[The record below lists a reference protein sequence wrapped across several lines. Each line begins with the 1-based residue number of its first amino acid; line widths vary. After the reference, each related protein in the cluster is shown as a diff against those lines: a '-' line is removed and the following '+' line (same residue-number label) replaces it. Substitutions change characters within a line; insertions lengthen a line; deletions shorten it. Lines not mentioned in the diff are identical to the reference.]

1 MDFWQTLLGGLLG
14 GGLIAFVEFLIKR
27 HDDKHSA
34 IKDILKEIA
43 QTNEELAKLKDSIQE
58 NKAVNARTRILR
70 FTDELYNNVMHTREY
85 FEQILDDT
93 EYYNKYCD
101 DHPDFRNGRTKN
113 ACEYINSEYI
123 RLFKEH
129 KL

>member
-1 MDFWQTLLGGLLG
+1 M
-14 GGLIAFVEFLIKR
+14 
-27 HDDKHSA
+27 
-34 IKDILKEIA
+34 
-43 QTNEELAKLKDSIQE
+43 
-58 NKAVNARTRILR
+58 NARTRILR